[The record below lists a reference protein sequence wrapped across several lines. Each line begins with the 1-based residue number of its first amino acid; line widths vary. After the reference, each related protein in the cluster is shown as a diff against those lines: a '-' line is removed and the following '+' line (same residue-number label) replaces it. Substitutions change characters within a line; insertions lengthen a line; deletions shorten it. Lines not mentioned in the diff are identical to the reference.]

1 MGTATQP
8 HRSPHTW
15 HLGNSRI
22 ISLNKWTRQA
32 ANDSQVQS
40 HQRPGP
46 IMHFLSPVRSLLPP
60 MVVRLS
66 QRAPA
71 SSSVGG
77 GEARAPAGSGMG
89 TGPFPWCPAAR
100 SPGRGD
106 WGSCCGRFPGA
117 PHLAWASGCRRS
129 WPQTP
134 LPCCCCRSPEAWPG
148 TRANGLFPSGPSPP
162 LARLRLPKLPVVA
175 RVVVRAC

>member
-1 MGTATQP
+1 MWLQGMGTAAQP
-8 HRSPHTW
+8 HRSPCTW

-60 MVVRLS
+60 TVVRLS

-71 SSSVGG
+71 SSS
-77 GEARAPAGSGMG
+77 
-89 TGPFPWCPAAR
+89 
-100 SPGRGD
+100 
-106 WGSCCGRFPGA
+106 
-117 PHLAWASGCRRS
+117 AW
-129 WPQTP
+129 
-134 LPCCCCRSPEAWPG
+134 E
-148 TRANGLFPSGPSPP
+148 
-162 LARLRLPKLPVVA
+162 
-175 RVVVRAC
+175 VVR